1 LKEEENAVN
10 KDKKEKP
17 IPPLSRL
24 EAVIMG
30 VLWESGDSTAKE
42 VRQILLET
50 KPLAHTTVLTILSRL
65 KEKGYIKEVPSLG
78 RSLTFRPIVPREKI
92 ARTSVEE
99 VIARFFGG
107 SPERLVAHL
116 VEEKHLKQED
126 LDDIRRKLKAV
137 K

>member
-1 LKEEENAVN
+1 MN

-42 VRQILLET
+42 VRQILLDT

-92 ARTSVEE
+92 ARTSVSE

-126 LDDIRRKLKAV
+126 LDDIRRKLKAA